1 MVNLCVVLGC
11 KLPTVRFLFVSC
23 SMGCQLDVCA
33 IKNCMKTLYFGLS
46 FFNLSCHREV
56 VRSERLNE
64 HCEQSKSN
72 ARAELSILF
81 LWKLVLSEHEHGYQ
95 GLSTLSTQ
103 YSVCSSPRLR
113 HKATSSI
120 GVSRELL
127 TKRLLASCSQNAFLE
142 YRGFERAAHKTT
154 SSMGVSSELLT
165 KRLRVSGFRAS
176 CSQNAFL
183 EYRGFDPRASRMQS
197 ERSTN

>member
-1 MVNLCVVLGC
+1 MVARHREPLPKYVFVWRKRCRGIGVVLTKSVGDC
-11 KLPTVRFLFVSC
+11 FLACGVRF
-23 SMGCQLDVCA
+23 
-33 IKNCMKTLYFGLS
+33 
-46 FFNLSCHREV
+46 
-56 VRSERLNE
+56 
-64 HCEQSKSN
+64 
-72 ARAELSILF
+72 ARAD
-81 LWKLVLSEHEHGYQ
+81 G
-95 GLSTLSTQ
+95 
-103 YSVCSSPRLR
+103 

-176 CSQNAFL
+176 CSGFRASCSQNAFL